1 MNLIPNGE
9 FLSLKG
15 WTPANNPLVVLER
28 VEGIPCVK
36 LSADP
41 AAAEGTES
49 TFIEQ
54 MLDIHSLEAKS
65 EYRMQFRAKSD
76 HFPQLYNLYLATMRG
91 DRVVTAIGYE
101 WRQLGGGWQ
110 DVKLDFRDVNTDAT
124 AAKVV
129 IQVKAPGQVWIAD
142 LRVEK
147 LPAGTIGA
155 EERQLKDLPRYVG
168 SPKYVQIT
176 SDRRFIVNG
185 KPFFPI
191 GQWDMA
197 YPDEKAMDDMQE
209 CGYNVTGSGMLIDR
223 GPDGV
228 KTFLDQA
235 QARNLHVLGLLR
247 YDCFGEA
254 SAAVAVAEQ
263 RHIKHK
269 PILDVTREHPA
280 FFVYDIAD
288 EPGWIG
294 NSLSAFAAGAHFI
307 RQNDPNHPIFSNQAP
322 RGIVSLLQRWYRFV
336 DVGGCDIY
344 PWWNGEPDRHSDL
357 PDKSLSVVGAE
368 TVKNLKALGA
378 RKPALMTVQGFGW
391 SDHAAPE
398 MAAKGYGYPPYNIQR
413 YMVYDAIVNGAT
425 GILVFQDQR
434 YPGVINMK
442 IKPLTLELKALHD
455 VLASPTEAGYARSSD
470 KRVKLITKKH
480 QGQRTVIAVN
490 RSDRA
495 LSCQISHSDNNQAW
509 QERSSHRRLKSME
522 QGFIDHFDAWGVNIY
537 EQQ

>member
-15 WTPANNPLVVLER
+15 WTPANDPLVALER
-28 VEGIPCVK
+28 VDGVSCVK
-36 LSADP
+36 LSANPP
-41 AAAEGTES
+41 APEGTES
-49 TFIEQ
+49 TSIEQ
-54 MLDIHSLEAKS
+54 MLDIRSFETNS
-65 EYRMQFRAKSD
+65 EYRLQFRAKSD

-91 DRVVTAIGYE
+91 ERLVTSIGYE
-101 WRQLGGGWQ
+101 WRQVGGGWQ

-147 LPAGTIGA
+147 LLAGTIGA
-155 EERQLKDLPRYVG
+155 EERQLKDLPRYAG

-197 YPDEKAMDDMQE
+197 YPNEKAMDDMQE
-209 CGYNVTGSGMLIDR
+209 CGYNLTGSGMLNLKT
-223 GPDGV
+223 PEEV

-235 QARNLHVLGLLR
+235 QARSLHVLGLLR
-247 YDCFGEA
+247 YDAFGEA
-254 SAAVAVAEQ
+254 AAAVAVAEQ
-263 RHIKHK
+263 RHIMHK
-269 PILDVTREHPA
+269 PVIDVTREHPA
-280 FFVYDIAD
+280 FFVYDVAD

-294 NSLSAFAAGAHFI
+294 NSLSALAAGAHFI
-307 RQNDPNHPIFSNQAP
+307 RQHDPNHPIFSNQAP
-322 RGIVSLLQRWYRFV
+322 RGTISLLQRWYRFV

-344 PWWNGEPDRHSDL
+344 PWWNGEPDRHSDQ
-357 PDKSLSVVGAE
+357 PDKTLSVVGAE
-368 TVKNLKALGA
+368 TIKNLTALGS
-378 RKPALMTVQGFGW
+378 RKPAIMTVQGFGW
-391 SDHAAPE
+391 SEGTTSELAT
-398 MAAKGYGYPPYNIQR
+398 KGYGYPPANIQR
-413 YMVYDAIVNGAT
+413 YMVYDAIVCGAT

-455 VLASPTEAGYARSSD
+455 VLASPTEAGYARASD
-470 KRVKLITKKH
+470 KRVKLITKIH
-480 QGQRTVIAVN
+480 QGKRTVIAVN

-495 LSCQISHSDNNQAW
+495 LDCRISHSASAQTW
-509 QERSSHRRLKSME
+509 QERISRRRMKSTE
-522 QGFIDHFDAWGVNIY
+522 QGFTDRFDAWGVNIY
-537 EQQ
+537 EQK